1 MKFFFNKGRVESTT
15 GKKKLFLLFFMIVF
29 VVVLLLVIN
38 QDNDIRSIIKDKK
51 IFEEIRDE
59 KTKDTPELNM
69 LLSLSRILE
78 EAL

>member
-1 MKFFFNKGRVESTT
+1 MNIFLNKGRVEVTT

-51 IFEEIRDE
+51 IFEEIKDE
-59 KTKDTPELNM
+59 KNKDTPELNK
-69 LLSLSRILE
+69 LAQKYEDKI
-78 EAL
+78 A